1 MYLIFLFYISLG
13 LESRPTSN
21 IYVEEN
27 EALNPMSILQN
38 HEYSFYL
45 KSSTTQK
52 IDLLPKNC
60 EDLNECRVLTSLLS
74 IFRNFQ

>member
-1 MYLIFLFYISLG
+1 MKSMRQSWFGIPST
-13 LESRPTSN
+13 PN

-45 KSSTTQK
+45 KSSATQK